1 MSDEDELIR
10 AFARRSFGLA
20 VSAALALLVCAV
32 LMASQ
37 SIAQDAVGDLGVVA
51 RKTIDTVIRP
61 GYARLATAS
70 DGLRKAMTAYC
81 AAPSS
86 AGRKAVDEA
95 FAATVTAWGRVEH
108 LRFGPMMDDHRHD
121 RMAFWPDPKGIG
133 SRQIAAELKEQDKEV
148 LDPATLPGKSVAVQ
162 GLSALEMLLYGD
174 GGETLAAKTADGR
187 FRCGFA
193 KAIAANVA
201 GIAKAVNE
209 AWAGDD
215 GFARAMLEPGPDK
228 PLYRSPKEVMQELHK
243 AFATGL
249 EQLKDAK
256 LGRTLGDSFDRARA
270 QRAPFWRS
278 GLALPFLA
286 ANAEGLRTQFADGGF
301 AELLDAASPGLDQSV
316 LFDLNHVASTLASF
330 REPILEV
337 LKEQEGRDKLRALL
351 PALQTVR
358 TSGVDGVAAAA
369 GLTIGFNSLDGD

>member
-1 MSDEDELIR
+1 MSEEDELIC

-20 VSAALALLVCAV
+20 AATVLALLVCV
-32 LMASQ
+32 LLMASWGA
-37 SIAQDAVGDLGVVA
+37 AQEAAGDLGAIA

-61 GYARLATAS
+61 GYARLAAAS
-70 DGLRKAMTAYC
+70 DGLSEALTAYC
-81 AAPSS
+81 AAPSPT
-86 AGRKAVDEA
+86 GRKTVEGA

-133 SRQIAAELKEQDKEV
+133 SRQLAAELKEQDKEA
-148 LDPATLPGKSVAVQ
+148 LDPAALAGKSVAMQ
-162 GLSALEMLLYGD
+162 GLSALESLLYGN
-174 GGETLAAKTADGR
+174 GSETLSAETAAGK

-201 GIAKAVNE
+201 GIAQAVNA

-215 GFARAMLEPGPDK
+215 GFARAMLEPGPDQ
-228 PLYRSPKEVMQELHK
+228 PLYRTPKEVVQELHK

-256 LGRTLGDSFDRARA
+256 LARTLGDSFDRARA
-270 QRAPFWRS
+270 QPAPFWRS

-286 ANAEGLRTQFADGGF
+286 ANADGLRIQFADGGF
-301 AELLDAASPGLDQSV
+301 AELLGAAAPGLDQSV
-316 LFDLNHVASTLASF
+316 LFDLNHVTSTFASF
-330 REPILEV
+330 QQPILEV
-337 LKEQEGRDKLRALL
+337 LQEKEGWAELHALL
-351 PALQTVR
+351 PGLQTIR
-358 TSGVDGVAAAA
+358 TSGVNGVAAAA
-369 GLTIGFNSLDGD
+369 GLTLGFNALDGD